1 MESRRSFPP
10 NCLIFPL
17 VAIKIAKIK
26 KSNLKK
32 LVVFLFLGSIRGLIS
47 LLSFFWKTMEWNIV
61 QVFHHT
67 SFESW
72 LTAGTTPLK
81 YVTLLHIF
89 TIKPV
94 MSSLQMKSI
103 AFVTFPYSHK
113 LKTSLT
119 SNLIWAELSVYDHLK
134 VNEELEKYSAHIT
147 GVPFY
152 VVCHK
157 ASFLT

>member
-1 MESRRSFPP
+1 
-10 NCLIFPL
+10 
-17 VAIKIAKIK
+17 
-26 KSNLKK
+26 
-32 LVVFLFLGSIRGLIS
+32 
-47 LLSFFWKTMEWNIV
+47 
-61 QVFHHT
+61 
-67 SFESW
+67 
-72 LTAGTTPLK
+72 
-81 YVTLLHIF
+81 
-89 TIKPV
+89 

-152 VVCHK
+152 VVKHP
-157 ASFLT
+157 FLLSLDLCFGMQKVR